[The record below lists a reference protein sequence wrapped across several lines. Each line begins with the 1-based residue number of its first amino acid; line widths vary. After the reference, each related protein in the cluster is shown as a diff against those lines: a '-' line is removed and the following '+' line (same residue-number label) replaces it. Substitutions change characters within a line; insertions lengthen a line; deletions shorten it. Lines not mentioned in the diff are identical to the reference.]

1 MTMDLA
7 NHSQLIQKFIEILRS
22 ESAALTSNKIDDVVA
37 LTPQKLECAD
47 QLEALTTPDLI
58 NALAALRSKIQRNE
72 ASQNDPYF
80 ELLELIQEANQLNQI
95 NGVMIE
101 QSLTQIRLAISR
113 LDALSP
119 ARQLYGKDGFGQS
132 GSAGRSFGAV

>member
-1 MTMDLA
+1 MSMDLA

-22 ESAALTSNKIDDVVA
+22 ESAALTSNNIDDVVA

-58 NALAALRSKIQRNE
+58 EALAALRSKIQRNE
-72 ASQNDPYF
+72 APQNDPYF

-119 ARQLYGKDGFGQS
+119 ARQLYGKDGLGQS